1 MQIHIFLNLIKQM
14 QFKQFV
20 SSMIH
25 KYYKKYRT
33 LRIFYVSAYCILLIF
48 VISMKISSLEISYDM
63 HRA

>member
-20 SSMIH
+20 SSTIH

-48 VISMKISSLEISYDM
+48 VISMKS
-63 HRA
+63 AV